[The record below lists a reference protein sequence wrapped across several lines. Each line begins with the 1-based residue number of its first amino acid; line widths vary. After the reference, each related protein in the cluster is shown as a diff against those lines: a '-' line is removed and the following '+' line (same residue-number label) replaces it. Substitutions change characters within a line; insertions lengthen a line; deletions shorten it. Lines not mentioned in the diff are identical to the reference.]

1 MKAINHFKNETGK
14 VSEVER
20 AYGSGH
26 ANSEGRLVLQSEG
39 AIACIVEKCSTKPG
53 DNVDPPVCT
62 AKPCY
67 SELIFYT

>member
-39 AIACIVEKCSTKPG
+39 ARVEKNGDCCSFVNYEQDKEAAATNP
-53 DNVDPPVCT
+53 NCT
-62 AKPCY
+62 AEAPV
-67 SELIFYT
+67 